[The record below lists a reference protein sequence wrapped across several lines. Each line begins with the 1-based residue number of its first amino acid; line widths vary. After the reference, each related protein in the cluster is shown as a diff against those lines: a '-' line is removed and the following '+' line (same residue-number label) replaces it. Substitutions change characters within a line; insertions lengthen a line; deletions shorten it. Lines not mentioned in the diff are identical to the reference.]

1 MTTIK
6 YCKKEKKIL
15 NTLNTTPCTMF
26 KSPTNYM
33 LHTAKFTIRS
43 RNERLTIED
52 FKKNNDFVYQDVFAI
67 FKNDALLFAF
77 IQRVSTSIVIYIK
90 RKNWQQ

>member
-15 NTLNTTPCTMF
+15 NTLNITPCTMF

-43 RNERLTIED
+43 RNERFTIED
-52 FKKNNDFVYQDVFAI
+52 FKKNNDFVYQDVLPYL
-67 FKNDALLFAF
+67 KTMHYCLHSYNVYRLQLL
-77 IQRVSTSIVIYIK
+77 YI
-90 RKNWQQ
+90 

>member
-1 MTTIK
+1 
-6 YCKKEKKIL
+6 
-15 NTLNTTPCTMF
+15 
-26 KSPTNYM
+26 M

-67 FKNDALLFAF
+67 FKNGALLFAF
-77 IQRVSTSIVIYIK
+77 IQRVST
-90 RKNWQQ
+90 

>member
-1 MTTIK
+1 
-6 YCKKEKKIL
+6 
-15 NTLNTTPCTMF
+15 MF

-43 RNERLTIED
+43 RNEQFTIED
-52 FKKNNDFVYQDVFAI
+52 LKTNKKNNDFVYQDVFAI

-77 IQRVSTSIVIYIK
+77 IQRVST
-90 RKNWQQ
+90 

>member
-1 MTTIK
+1 M
-6 YCKKEKKIL
+6 
-15 NTLNTTPCTMF
+15 N
-26 KSPTNYM
+26 
-33 LHTAKFTIRS
+33 
-43 RNERLTIED
+43 D

-90 RKNWQQ
+90 RKN

>member
-6 YCKKEKKIL
+6 YCKKEKKIIKK
-15 NTLNTTPCTMF
+15 NTLNIKPCTMF

-43 RNERLTIED
+43 RNEQFTIED
-52 FKKNNDFVYQDVFAI
+52 LKTNQKNNDFVYQDVFAI

-77 IQRVSTSIVIYIK
+77 IQRVST
-90 RKNWQQ
+90 